1 MWIYMKKIILITF
14 IYTSLLSNASAE
26 QAYIGASI
34 GDSNISTTNDNK
46 PIGYKFFLGAHV
58 NDRIGVELGIINL
71 GKFKTGSLANEVSG
85 TELSAVGFIPVGSDG
100 NVFAKLGLFAWN
112 IDSTLG
118 SISGSSNGTDLTIG
132 FGFQYPIKDNILIRL
147 EYQEFR
153 DINDTNDN
161 FTFLS
166 VGLALQF

>member
-1 MWIYMKKIILITF
+1 MKKLLFIAF
-14 IYTSLLSNASAE
+14 IYASFLSSVNAAE
-26 QAYIGASI
+26 AYIGASI
-34 GDSNISTTNDNK
+34 GDSNISVNNDNK
-46 PIGYKFFLGAHV
+46 PVGYKLFLGTHV
-58 NDRIGVELGIINL
+58 NDNVGIELGIINL
-71 GKFKTGSLANEVSG
+71 GEFKTGNLTNKVTG
-85 TELSAVGFIPVGSDG
+85 TELSAVGFIPVGADG
-100 NVFAKLGLFAWN
+100 DVFAKLGLFVWN

-118 SISGSSNGTDLTIG
+118 SLSGTSDGTDITIG

-153 DINDTNDN
+153 DIDDTNDN